1 MKTRAAI
8 LWQLHKPLVIDE
20 VEIPALKQ
28 GQVLVKIHYSGVCR
42 AQYNEMIGLK
52 GPDKF
57 LPHLLGH
64 EASGVVVD
72 TAKGVAKIRKN
83 DYVAL
88 SWIKSRGLDALN
100 TQYKLGKHLIN
111 AGAVTTFSDYAVVSE
126 NRVIKIHP
134 TSPMEVAAIVGC
146 AIATGCG
153 IINNTL
159 NADKN
164 ASVIVFGA
172 GGIGLSVILGARHR
186 GCSTIIAVDVLDS
199 KLKFAKRMGATHLI
213 NASKSP
219 VLKSIAAILPLG
231 ADYAVDASG
240 HKTAMENAFA
250 SIKEKG
256 VCVIAGNLGKDEK
269 IEIHPFELIKGK
281 RIIGTWGGETQ
292 PDRDIPAY
300 LKAYAQGQLPIDRLI
315 THRFALEDINKA
327 FEILVKGEAGRI
339 ILKMDCHPERSE
351 GS

>member
-20 VEIPALKQ
+20 VEIPLLKH
-28 GQVLVKIHYSGVCR
+28 GQVLVKILYSGICR

-64 EASGVVVD
+64 EASGFVAD
-72 TAKGVAKIRKN
+72 TGAGVSKVKKN
-83 DYVAL
+83 DYVCL
-88 SWIKSRGLDALN
+88 TWIKGHGLDAFN
-100 TQYKLGKHLIN
+100 SQYKLGSRIVN

-126 NRVIKIHP
+126 NRVIKISKSAP
-134 TSPMEVAAIVGC
+134 ADIAAIAGC

-159 NADKN
+159 NASQGS
-164 ASVIVFGA
+164 SVIVFGV
-172 GGIGLSVILGARHR
+172 GGIGLSIILGAKHR
-186 GCSTIIAVDVLDS
+186 GCSTIIAVDVRNS
-199 KLKFAKRMGATHLI
+199 KLKFAKELGATHLI
-213 NASKSP
+213 NASKSN
-219 VLKSIAAILPLG
+219 VLKSIAGILPQG

-240 HKTAMENAFA
+240 NKMAMENAFA
-250 SIKEKG
+250 CIKEKG

-269 IEIHPFELIKGK
+269 MELHPFELIKGK

-300 LKAYAQGQLPIDRLI
+300 LKAFSRGQLPIDRMI
-315 THRFALEDINKA
+315 THRFGLEDINQA
-327 FEILVKGEAGRI
+327 FDVLVKGEAGRI
-339 ILKMDCHPERSE
+339 IFKDGLMHEK
-351 GS
+351 